1 MMTKT
6 LALQTEYPPQPDLV
20 DRCISGERLAQKQ
33 LYDQYKAAMFTIALR
48 ILNDYDMACDALQ
61 DAFLEVFRDLKTF
74 KRQSTIGAWI
84 KTIVIRQAVKKNK
97 FEYRYLPFDANEHD
111 TLVEQL
117 QQIASADIDKAIN
130 QLPDGYRSVF
140 TLVTV
145 EGYSHKETA
154 AILGISEVTSRSQ
167 LHHAKKQLQTLLI
180 ELKP

>member
-6 LALQTEYPPQPDLV
+6 LALQREYPPEPDLV
-20 DRCISGERLAQKQ
+20 DRCINGERLAQKQ

-48 ILNDYDMACDALQ
+48 ILNDYDMACDTLQ
-61 DAFLEVFRDLKTF
+61 DAFLEVFKDLKNF
-74 KRQSTIGAWI
+74 KRQSTLGAWI
-84 KTIVIRQAVKKNK
+84 KTIVIRQAIKKNK
-97 FEYRYLPFDANEHD
+97 FEYRYLPFDPDEHD

-117 QQIASADIDKAIN
+117 QNINSIEIDNAIN

-154 AILGISEVTSRSQ
+154 TLLGITEVTSRSQ
-167 LHHAKKQLQTLLI
+167 LHHAKKQLQTLLK

>member
-6 LALQTEYPPQPDLV
+6 LTLSSDYIQQPDLV
-20 DRCISGERLAQKQ
+20 DRCINGERLAQKQ

-61 DAFLEVFRDLKTF
+61 DAFIEVFKDLKTF
-74 KRQSTIGAWI
+74 KRQSTLGAWI
-84 KTIVIRQAVKKNK
+84 KTIVIRQAVKKSK
-97 FEYRYLPFDANEHD
+97 FEFRYQPFDPEEHD
-111 TLVEQL
+111 SLVEQL
-117 QQIASADIDKAIN
+117 QHINSADIDKAIN

-145 EGYSHKETA
+145 EGYSHKEA
-154 AILGISEVTSRSQ
+154 ATILGITEVTSRSQ
-167 LHHAKKQLQTLLI
+167 LHHAKKQLQILLK

>member
-1 MMTKT
+1 MTKSI
-6 LALQTEYPPQPDLV
+6 ALPNEYPAQHDLV

-33 LYDQYKAAMFTIALR
+33 LYNQYKTAMFTVALR
-48 ILNDYDMACDALQ
+48 ILNNYDMACDVLQ
-61 DAFLEVFRDLKTF
+61 DAFVEVFKDLHQF
-74 KRQSTIGAWI
+74 KKQSTLGAWI
-84 KTIVIRQAVKKNK
+84 KTIVIRQAVRKNK

-117 QQIASADIDKAIN
+117 QTIASADIDRAIN

-154 AILGISEVTSRSQ
+154 NILGISEATSRSQ